1 MKDLTVRRTGK
12 NLPISSLLLLAFML
26 YACSTHEATRESK
39 PPVSKPRESSV
50 QTEQR
55 STYVI
60 RKGDQVQLSVWGY
73 PEFAT
78 STQVKETG
86 TIAIPLVGEVIA
98 AGLTRDQFSELMRQ
112 KLSEYVQGEVRL
124 TINITSTTSQ
134 KINVFGAV
142 ARPQSYPFT
151 VEVSLLDLLTTAGG
165 LSNESDLEDIRIW
178 HAGENS
184 RVEQVN
190 LNWYLD
196 TGKIDEIPLLYP
208 GDAVYVPR
216 RENFVREV
224 AEYLRDL
231 IYLFGFFGIFR

>member
-1 MKDLTVRRTGK
+1 MKNLMAQRPGK
-12 NLPISSLLLLAFML
+12 NLPVSFLLLLAFTFCS
-26 YACSTHEATRESK
+26 CSTHEATREPKS
-39 PPVSKPRESSV
+39 PVSKSGVSGIQGEL
-50 QTEQR
+50 Q

-60 RKGDQVQLSVWGY
+60 RRGDQIQLSVWGY

-86 TIAIPLVGEVIA
+86 TIAIPLVGEVTA
-98 AGLTRDQFSELMRQ
+98 AGLTQDQFSELMRQ
-112 KLSEYVQGEVRL
+112 KLSEYVKGELRL
-124 TINITSTTSQ
+124 TINVVSATSQ

-142 ARPQSYPFT
+142 ARPQSYPIT
-151 VEVSLLDLLTTAGG
+151 GDVSLLEILTIAGG
-165 LSNESDLEDIRIW
+165 LSIESDLEDIRIW
-178 HAGENS
+178 HASENN

-190 LNWYLD
+190 LSWYLD

-208 GDAVYVPR
+208 GDTVYVPR